1 MGPSSL
7 LCSKENPE
15 RPGGLGSCGALL
27 KEGGLTVSHCSQG
40 ADAEDPA
47 DQHQSPTKH
56 QGPGGGGQGEDPE
69 GAAPAWPRGWGRAL
83 GGGNPSVL
91 LSSDLLLG
99 SQGASRELSGLL
111 HSSLLLANTWGLEL
125 SFPPSSTQG
134 SLQKSPVC
142 SHQAEQ
148 LLSLASF
155 PLFPSLP
162 PVFAAVST
170 WALPCSALDFSV
182 SEQPCVGRGIVQ
194 LQGAGAALSGWR

>member
-1 MGPSSL
+1 MLEHLPNFPQINGTLVFVVLNGKPREARWAWEL
-7 LCSKENPE
+7 
-15 RPGGLGSCGALL
+15 RGFA
-27 KEGGLTVSHCSQG
+27 EGRGLTVSRCSQG

-125 SFPPSSTQG
+125 SFPPSSTWG
-134 SLQKSPVC
+134 SLQKSPAC
-142 SHQAEQ
+142 SHQAE
-148 LLSLASF
+148 
-155 PLFPSLP
+155 
-162 PVFAAVST
+162 
-170 WALPCSALDFSV
+170 
-182 SEQPCVGRGIVQ
+182 
-194 LQGAGAALSGWR
+194 